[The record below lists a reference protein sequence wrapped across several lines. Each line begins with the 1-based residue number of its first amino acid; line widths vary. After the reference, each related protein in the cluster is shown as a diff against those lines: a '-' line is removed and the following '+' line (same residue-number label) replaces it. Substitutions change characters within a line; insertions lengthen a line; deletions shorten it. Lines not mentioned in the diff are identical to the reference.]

1 MSEANFYGILL
12 IIVTN
17 IDSKF
22 RISVAVPVFNEEGAV
37 SSTLN
42 SLNDILQKINIDYE
56 IIAVNDGSSDKSGEI
71 LKGLSIP
78 NLNIIHHAVNKGY
91 GASLKSAIKEA
102 RYPWI
107 LITDADGTYPVS
119 SIPELLEH
127 VGKYDMVVG
136 SRNGKKVHDTFFRK
150 VGRGIVRKF
159 ASYVSGAKIQDINSG
174 LRIFKKEDAEKFW
187 HLFPD
192 GFSFTSTITVASHV
206 NGNRVKYLPID
217 YHKRAGKSSIKPA
230 KDFVGFLSLIAK
242 LAIYFRPLKVFIP
255 AGIFLMALAVVIVMG
270 GYLWR
275 GEILD
280 ATFAV
285 IFITGVQVII
295 FGFIADMIVKRFYN
309 N

>member
-1 MSEANFYGILL
+1 L
-12 IIVTN
+12 
-17 IDSKF
+17 
-22 RISVAVPVFNEEGAV
+22 
-37 SSTLN
+37 
-42 SLNDILQKINIDYE
+42 
-56 IIAVNDGSSDKSGEI
+56 KS
-71 LKGLSIP
+71 LSIP
-78 NLNIIHHAVNKGY
+78 NLNIIHHLVNKGY

-107 LITDADGTYPVS
+107 LITDADGTYPIN
-119 SIPELLEH
+119 SIPELLKYAGE
-127 VGKYDMVVG
+127 YDMVVG
-136 SRNGKKVHDTFFRK
+136 SRNGKKVRDTLPRK
-150 VGRGIVRKF
+150 IGRGIVRKF

-192 GFSFTSTITVASHV
+192 GFSFTSTITVASHA

-230 KDFVGFLSLIAK
+230 KDFIGFLSLIAK

-255 AGIFLMALAVVIVMG
+255 AGIFLMALAIAMVIG

-275 GEILD
+275 GEIFD

-285 IFITGVQVII
+285 LFITGVQVLI
-295 FGFIADMIVKRFYN
+295 FGFMADMIVKRFYTGHGK
-309 N
+309 